1 MGLGRSGRQVFQRE
15 TMTSHF
21 LTSDDPRP
29 RRILLV
35 DDDDAV
41 RGLVKACL
49 ASEGYEIEECQ
60 DGVAALS
67 LLTAERFDLAV
78 CDVRM
83 PMMDGICL
91 LDELRRRGHRLAVIM
106 LTACDD
112 VPVAVTAMKLGASDF
127 IVKPFMPSTLIAS
140 VRAALAEDPR
150 RPALLSTPDV
160 PAGLKELQSALDKR
174 TGELVIALQQ
184 LDQASEHI
192 LEVLVAALDARE
204 RETKHHSNRVAR
216 NAVVLAHELGVDS
229 GSMAMLRRGALLH
242 DIGKIGIRDSILL
255 KSGPLTAEE
264 WIEMRRHPEIGSG
277 ILESVDSLKSAAA
290 IVLAHHESYDGSG
303 YPRGLKGD
311 EIPFAARIFRVVDS
325 LDAMMNDRPYRNGLS
340 IDEAR
345 EEVRRFS
352 GRLYDP
358 AVVERFLKLPPEVW
372 LES

>member
-1 MGLGRSGRQVFQRE
+1 
-15 TMTSHF
+15 MTSHF